1 MDISCKRLNFATERS
16 LPPPRRSVTKETE
29 YKVIVNIKDGV
40 VKGEMPGRALRM
52 ILEWLDLH
60 REELMENWELAQT
73 GAVLRK
79 IEPLK

>member
-1 MDISCKRLNFATERS
+1 MPQIS
-16 LPPPRRSVTKETE
+16 
-29 YKVIVNIKDGV
+29 D
-40 VKGEMPGRALRM
+40 